1 VARLRRLTRRD
12 YDHDP
17 LALAPELLGKLL
29 ISREGPTEVCA
40 RITEVEAYLGSR
52 DPASHAYRG
61 RTDRNAVMFGPPGH
75 LYVYF
80 VYGMHWCINVV
91 AGHPAGDAGAVLLR
105 GAVPLTGLDLM
116 RPRRPRARRDADLT
130 SGPAKLAGAFGLDR
144 SHDGADLT
152 RGPLGIWDD
161 GVAPPARPVVT
172 VRIGLREG
180 RGDREPWRF
189 VAPPESVDRW
199 RGSGR

>member
-1 VARLRRLTRRD
+1 MARLRRLTRRD
-12 YDHDP
+12 YDLDP
-17 LALAPELLGKLL
+17 LALAPALLGKLL
-29 ISREGPTEVCA
+29 VSREGPVELRA

-61 RTDRNAVMFGPPGH
+61 RTDRNTVMFGRPGR

-80 VYGMHWCINVV
+80 VYGMHWCANVV

-105 GAVPLTGLDLM
+105 AAEPVAGLEVM
-116 RPRRPRARRDADLT
+116 RGRRPRARRDTDLL

-144 SHDGADLT
+144 GHDGIDLT
-152 RGPLGIWDD
+152 RGPIGIWDD
-161 GVAPPARPVVT
+161 GVPPPARPVVT
-172 VRIGLREG
+172 ARVGLREG

-189 VAPPESVDRW
+189 LVPA
-199 RGSGR
+199 